1 MSLEMQQNPYW
12 FKEEAPT
19 KIKSRVPTPSRTL
32 PQLLDEI
39 FIKNEQETRKMFDEF
54 AALNTQEGTIMHSDF
69 ALLLRNLLQK
79 RNAALVLQGG
89 VDYFSKNSVTEFL
102 PSKQS

>member
-1 MSLEMQQNPYW
+1 
-12 FKEEAPT
+12 
-19 KIKSRVPTPSRTL
+19 
-32 PQLLDEI
+32 
-39 FIKNEQETRKMFDEF
+39 
-54 AALNTQEGTIMHSDF
+54 MHSDF

-102 PSKQS
+102 PSKP